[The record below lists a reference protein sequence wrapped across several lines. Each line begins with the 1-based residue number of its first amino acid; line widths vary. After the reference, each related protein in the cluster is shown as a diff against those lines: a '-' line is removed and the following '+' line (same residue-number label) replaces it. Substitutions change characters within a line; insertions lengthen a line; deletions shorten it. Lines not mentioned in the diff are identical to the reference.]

1 MFFLGVALLCKH
13 HSQRMTSGSFF
24 EVLRFSVS
32 HPEGLGLKVLGAGL
46 LYSCQL
52 QKRDNVRKPGVEQ
65 VFKDNGRGLELL
77 DR

>member
-1 MFFLGVALLCKH
+1 MVLLGVALLCKH

-24 EVLRFSVS
+24 EVLRFRVS
-32 HPEGLGLKVLGAGL
+32 HPEGLGLKVLDVG
-46 LYSCQL
+46 LYSCHL
-52 QKRDNVRKPGVEQ
+52 QKRDNVRKPGVER